1 MRTVSFQGS
10 QLTAG
15 DRRRLAERQQVAAS
29 TFLNPVLQNQLQVA
43 IDRLEERKEQ
53 GVKPEKFWFVERN
66 ESGTPFLGQPFGY

>member
-10 QLTAG
+10 QLTSG

-29 TFLNPVLQNQLQVA
+29 TFLNPVLQNQLQDA

-53 GVKPEKFWFVERN
+53 GVKPEKIWFVELN